1 MCTCVFPV
9 LIPTL
14 ITSPMTV
21 FNASALASL
30 VTVAGNALSRCPTVI
45 LNALVK
51 VLEEDKD
58 DEFRAALD
66 EARKSGET
74 PLCKTQ
80 SPSGGSSIIG
90 HPVKVFLTMSRLI
103 PNACGHWFPPRVR
116 LW

>member
-1 MCTCVFPV
+1 MCTYVFPV

-30 VTVAGNALSRCPTVI
+30 VTMAGNALSRCPTVI

-51 VLEEDKD
+51 VLEDKD

-66 EARKSGET
+66 EALRGCLDESGET

-80 SPSGGSSIIG
+80 SP
-90 HPVKVFLTMSRLI
+90 
-103 PNACGHWFPPRVR
+103 
-116 LW
+116 